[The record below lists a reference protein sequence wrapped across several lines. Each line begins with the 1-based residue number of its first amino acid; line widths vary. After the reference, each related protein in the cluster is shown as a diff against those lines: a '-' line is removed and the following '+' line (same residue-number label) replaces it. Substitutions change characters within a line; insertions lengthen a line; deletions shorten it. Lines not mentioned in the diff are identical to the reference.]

1 MTASA
6 SDFNDEWGRV
16 KKKCKGL
23 SRFSSALSRRFE
35 DRLREILRNLEKC
48 IIIKEREEGQEEVI
62 SRLRTFAAVIRGDI
76 EGIKAARRLTKR
88 MEEAEKEF
96 QRLRAELREYEA
108 KAYDACGKYFERR
121 QEYVRARE
129 KTMERLQRSLD
140 DLRKGFLEKAEEI
153 AEGYEVVYSGMPTTP
168 EDLFEELMKGEE
180 GKLELK
186 PKRILLGVSGEE
198 ALAKREVLD
207 YLIKETRS
215 RLTPVLREKEDSV
228 RETEAMF
235 PELRA
240 LEKECAEA
248 EKLREEA
255 MRPLEE
261 LRREIVNIRRSGA
274 FAYTA
279 KEKPQ
284 EIFDSYRERI
294 EEIDNLIY

>member
-6 SDFNDEWGRV
+6 SDFNDDWGRV
-16 KKKCKGL
+16 KKRWRGL
-23 SRFSSALSRRFE
+23 SRFSSALSKRFE
-35 DRLREILRNLEKC
+35 ERLREILRNLEKC
-48 IIIKEREEGQEEVI
+48 IIIKEGEEGQEEAV
-62 SRLRTFAAVIRGDI
+62 SLLRTLAAVIRGDI
-76 EGIKAARRLTKR
+76 EGIKAARRLVKR

-96 QRLRAELREYEA
+96 QRLSAELREYEA

-129 KTMERLQRSLD
+129 KTVEWLQKSLD
-140 DLRKGFLEKAEEI
+140 DLRKDFMEKAEKI
-153 AEGYEVVYSGMPTTP
+153 AEGYEIVYSGMPTTP
-168 EDLFEELMKGEE
+168 EDLFEELVKGEA
-180 GKLELK
+180 GKVELK

-207 YLIKETRS
+207 YLVKETRS
-215 RLTPVLREKEDSV
+215 RLTPMLREKEDSI

-261 LRREIVNIRRSGA
+261 LRMEIVNIRRSGA
-274 FAYTA
+274 FAYTE
-279 KEKPQ
+279 KEKLR
-284 EIFDSYRERI
+284 EILESYREKI
-294 EEIDNLIY
+294 EEIDNLFI